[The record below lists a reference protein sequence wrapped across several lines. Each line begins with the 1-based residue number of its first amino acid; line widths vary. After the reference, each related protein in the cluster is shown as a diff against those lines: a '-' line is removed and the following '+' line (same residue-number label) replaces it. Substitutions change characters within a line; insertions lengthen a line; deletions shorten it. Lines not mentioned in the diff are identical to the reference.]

1 MELEALAMNTAKRKR
16 KKAECKKHRE
26 VVHEYAMDA
35 VIKLIHGEKG
45 GKPPE
50 YLHEGF
56 LKLKEVR

>member
-1 MELEALAMNTAKRKR
+1 VNIARRNR

-50 YLHEGF
+50 YLHERF
-56 LKLKEVR
+56 LKLKEVKR

>member
-1 MELEALAMNTAKRKR
+1 MSKAKSNR
-16 KKAECKKHRE
+16 KKAECLQHRQ

-50 YLHEGF
+50 YLHERF